1 MYNFFPQNFSFFLV
15 SPVPPT
21 RAAKSVGRSNL
32 LKQIRAT
39 LESSQDVIDEGPEK
53 SKPSDANG
61 PSEQSAEP
69 SGRVTTV
76 AELLRSQ
83 NQQSPSSGESDDD
96 FFLPTATQMA
106 LGATQTPAHQGTTDE
121 SFYIGATKDQPS
133 GVMDSQTANP
143 PNAPYENR
151 IAEFDQTIDD
161 LIDDAME
168 VRDSSDDN
176 DSENEYPANPEFPF
190 LDSQNADSNATKEVE
205 STEIPDFVRPKDIS
219 NTENSRWVF
228 KKI

>member
-1 MYNFFPQNFSFFLV
+1 M
-15 SPVPPT
+15 PPT
-21 RAAKSVGRSNL
+21 RAAKAVGRSNL

-39 LESSQDVIDEGPEK
+39 LESSQDVIDEGTEK

-83 NQQSPSSGESDDD
+83 NQQGSSSGDSDDD
-96 FFLPTATQMA
+96 FFVPTATQMA
-106 LGATQTPAHQGTTDE
+106 LGVTQTPAHQGTTDE
-121 SFYIGATKDQPS
+121 SNIGPAKDQPS
-133 GVMDSQTANP
+133 DVMDSQTANP

-161 LIDDAME
+161 LIDDAIE
-168 VRDSSDDN
+168 VRDSSDDY